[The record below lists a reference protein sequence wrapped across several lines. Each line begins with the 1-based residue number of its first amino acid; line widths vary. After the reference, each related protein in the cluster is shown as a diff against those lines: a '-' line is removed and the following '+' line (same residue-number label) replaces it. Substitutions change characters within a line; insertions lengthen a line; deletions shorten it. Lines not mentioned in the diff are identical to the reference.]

1 MPIQTMQR
9 PDNFSTYLEAHQH
22 AFALAEKAMAL
33 RSAAK
38 IAEAQAAA
46 NAARHW
52 LRVIK
57 KLEQQEISSEL
68 Q

>member
-1 MPIQTMQR
+1 MQNVRR
-9 PDNFSTYLEAHQH
+9 PDDFSTYLEAHQH
-22 AFALAEKAMAL
+22 AFAWAEKAMAL

-52 LRVIK
+52 LRFIK
-57 KLEQQEISSEL
+57 ELERQELRSAFH
-68 Q
+68 